1 MSAPHEFLHI
11 ELTSQWT
18 VDMFLIFSLRRPNI
32 MPYTDLGVQ
41 KGLLRFAL
49 TAHNAFP
56 DAKKGK
62 FQLKKKDKVVKDEVR
77 SGEGEIQTSLKEG
90 RATPPPP
97 DTSGLRGRATPP
109 PPDTSGLPPTPLTP
123 TTGNVKRGTLHTPNA
138 PGGSSLPRLPPTP
151 LSPGVAPQETL
162 QVQKEELPEP
172 APEDLLEPVNG
183 PNWDLDR
190 IAPLGAGLTI
200 ELMKSRWSGKK
211 AK

>member
-1 MSAPHEFLHI
+1 
-11 ELTSQWT
+11 
-18 VDMFLIFSLRRPNI
+18 MFLIFSLRRPNI

-62 FQLKKKDKVVKDEVR
+62 FQLKKKDKVIKDEVK
-77 SGEGEIQTSLKEG
+77 SGEGEVQTSMN
-90 RATPPPP
+90 
-97 DTSGLRGRATPP
+97 RGRATPP

-123 TTGNVKRGTLHTPNA
+123 TTSNVKRGTLNA
-138 PGGSSLPRLPPTP
+138 PGGSGLPRLPPTP

-162 QVQKEELPEP
+162 QVQKAELPEP

-183 PNWDLDR
+183 PNWDPHR
-190 IAPLGAGLTI
+190 IAPLGAGLTV